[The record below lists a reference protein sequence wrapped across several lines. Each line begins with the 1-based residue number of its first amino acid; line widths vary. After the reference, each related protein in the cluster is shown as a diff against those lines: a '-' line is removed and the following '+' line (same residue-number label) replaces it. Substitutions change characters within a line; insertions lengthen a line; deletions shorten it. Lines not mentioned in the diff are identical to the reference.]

1 MWRRDVVVITTAQ
14 LYSTKP
20 ELRLCAS
27 SNPAR
32 DVLEIRDALRA
43 YEPMCLRAYVP
54 CLPKCLRLLRGYVP
68 CITTCRCLRA
78 YVLFFRCLR
87 AYILFGAYVLS
98 CLELFSAHVH
108 LFFTCLRT
116 KSHSKIYWGSALY
129 LVLLSFYGLF
139 DFSFHSKPQNS

>member
-1 MWRRDVVVITTAQ
+1 MWRGDVVVITTAQ

-68 CITTCRCLRA
+68 CITTCHN
-78 YVLFFRCLR
+78 FS
-87 AYILFGAYVLS
+87 GAYVPIYFLVPTCFHALNYFLPTCTYSSRACVPKATQKYIEAQLCTSYCCLS
-98 CLELFSAHVH
+98 MD
-108 LFFTCLRT
+108 
-116 KSHSKIYWGSALY
+116 Y
-129 LVLLSFYGLF
+129 LT
-139 DFSFHSKPQNS
+139 FHSILNPKNS